1 MQFYFCLLNNTR
13 IDLPVSKMPIIV
25 SDPTDEEDSLPV
37 LLLESIFTDVWYFKK
52 SQERVV
58 WSSTWVSGKTDTTP
72 GFCAIERAS
81 SSDIRAANPE
91 KPCL

>member
-1 MQFYFCLLNNTR
+1 
-13 IDLPVSKMPIIV
+13 MPIIV
-25 SDPTDEEDSLPV
+25 SDPRDEDPLSELG
-37 LLLESIFTDVWYFKK
+37 LESIFKEVWYFKK

-58 WSSTWVSGKTDTTP
+58 WSCNRGSEKTDTTP

-91 KPCL
+91 KPYL